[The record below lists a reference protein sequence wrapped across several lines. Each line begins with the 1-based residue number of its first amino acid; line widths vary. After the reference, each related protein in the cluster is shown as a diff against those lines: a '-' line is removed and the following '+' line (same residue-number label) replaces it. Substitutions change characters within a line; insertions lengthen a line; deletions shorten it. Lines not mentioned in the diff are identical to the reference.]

1 MAKKYTYSASDVAMK
16 PSNTDSKVSETPVT
30 SSSSTKIWRNL
41 GIALAI
47 LAGIVI
53 VVIIILA
60 ATGVFDKNNDS
71 SSVPTSSPLSVP
83 ISSPSST
90 SSPSNSSSPSAN
102 ALKLCTESRN
112 KGTTSC
118 NTQTTKSSCE
128 SRYEYVEG
136 VKGETGNTHL
146 CRWEEGKCNNKGD
159 ACSLITS
166 PASTLPICSTM
177 SKIVGGTEKCSKF
190 NDNRDKCVK
199 RYKYVGGKKG
209 STGST
214 RRCNWESNSCVAKG
228 TECTV
233 PEN

>member
-1 MAKKYTYSASDVAMK
+1 MTKRYTYSASDI
-16 PSNTDSKVSETPVT
+16 PSITTGTESKVSTDTPER
-30 SSSSTKIWRNL
+30 SAGK
-41 GIALAI
+41 IALIA
-47 LAGIVI
+47 LGCAFGVGVI
-53 VVIIILA
+53 VIIILA

-71 SSVPTSSPLSVP
+71 SSAPTSSPSSAP
-83 ISSPSST
+83 TSSPSSA
-90 SSPSNSSSPSAN
+90 SSPSSSSSPST

-136 VKGETGNTHL
+136 LKGETGNTHL
-146 CRWEEGKCNNKGD
+146 CRWQNGKCNNKGD
-159 ACSLITS
+159 ACRLITS

-190 NDNRDKCVK
+190 DDNRDKCVK
-199 RYKYVGGKKG
+199 RYRYVGGKKG

-214 RRCNWESNSCVAKG
+214 RRCNWESNSCVSKG
-228 TECTV
+228 TECTI
-233 PEN
+233 PQN

>member
-1 MAKKYTYSASDVAMK
+1 MAKKYTYSASDVATQ
-16 PSNTDSKVSETPVT
+16 PLNTNAEVSTTPVT
-30 SSSSTKIWRNL
+30 TSSSTKIWRNL
-41 GIALAI
+41 GIAFGI
-47 LAGIVI
+47 LVGIVI
-53 VVIIILA
+53 VVVIILA

-71 SSVPTSSPLSVP
+71 SSVPTSSPFSVP
-83 ISSPSST
+83 IS
-90 SSPSNSSSPSAN
+90 SSPSNSSPPSAD

-128 SRYEYVEG
+128 SRYDYVKG

-146 CRWEEGKCNNKGD
+146 CRWENGKCNNKGD
-159 ACSLITS
+159 ACSLNTS

-199 RYKYVGGKKG
+199 RYRYVGGKKG
-209 STGST
+209 STGAT

-233 PEN
+233 AEN